1 MSFPL
6 EPIQVPVDVR
16 RMAILPFRRLN
27 SRHPSAGLATISS
40 HGHQRGVLKLGCT
53 MADAIDARRK
63 EHLPVEISG
72 FEGVLAAAQEGSEWA
87 WDILVRQLSPG
98 LLRFFRVRGAPDP
111 EALVGEVFVDL
122 ARNLTTFEGDESSF
136 RSWVFVIAYRRMADE
151 WRRVQRRPEETP
163 MAIPPEPARSA
174 PSAEDEAINLLSS
187 ADAAQ
192 MLAVLTDVQRD
203 VILLRVVAGL
213 SLQETADAMGR
224 RVGAIKA
231 LQRRAIAALQREIG
245 S

>member
-6 EPIQVPVDVR
+6 EPIQVSVDVR
-16 RMAILPFRRLN
+16 RIAIRPFRRLS
-27 SRHPSAGLATISS
+27 SRHPSAGLATMSRY
-40 HGHQRGVLKLGCT
+40 GHRRGVLKPGFT

-63 EHLPVEISG
+63 EHLLVEIPG
-72 FEGVLAAAQEGSEWA
+72 FENVLAAAQEGSEWA
-87 WDILVRQLSPG
+87 WEILVRQLSPR
-98 LLRFFRVRGAPDP
+98 LLRFFSVRGVPDP

-122 ARNLTTFEGDESSF
+122 ARNLATFEGDESSF

-151 WRRVQRRPEETP
+151 WRRLRRRPEETP
-163 MAIPPEPARSA
+163 METPPEPAHSA
-174 PSAEDEAINLLSS
+174 PSAEDEAIDLLSS
-187 ADAAQ
+187 AEAAQ
-192 MLAVLTDVQRD
+192 LLAVLTDVQRD

-231 LQRRAIAALQREIG
+231 LQRRAIAALRREIG